1 VGFCSACH
9 AGHASDQ
16 KPLLK
21 AARADLCLTCHK
33 QHSEFSHPF
42 GPNVIDPRTKEA
54 MTCLSC
60 HAPHGTPHV
69 SLLTENPQRA
79 LCVQCHASDGPTLHA
94 APTAGGGDGAPSR
107 RPQR

>member
-1 VGFCSACH
+1 MVFWVS
-9 AGHASDQ
+9 
-16 KPLLK
+16 
-21 AARADLCLTCHK
+21 
-33 QHSEFSHPF
+33 F

-79 LCVQCHASDGPTLHA
+79 LCVQCHPSDGSSLHA
-94 APTAGGGDGAPSR
+94 TSPAGGGSGPP
-107 RPQR
+107 RPQP